1 MTTHIG
7 PPAARTSRAAALSER
22 VAPGARTV
30 VIAASKDDNP
40 KVTLLLVPPGAARP
54 TIAVKVATT
63 DPAAD
68 SVRHEAEVLG
78 GLDRAGLGPAAS
90 TVPRLID
97 LIDYEGRPAMV
108 TDALSGAPMTIAYH
122 SWRHTARRA
131 LVQRDFALAKG
142 WLDSLSPTGGSVAP
156 WPGQPWSTQLTQRW
170 SADPE
175 LVDHLQPLR
184 ALEAEVASNSLPGAV
199 VHGDFWCG
207 NILTTKAGVSGVVDW
222 EAGEASGNPLRDWAH
237 FALSYSLYLDRHTRR
252 GRSVAGHG
260 ALRAHR
266 WGDGLRWALT
276 GNGWYPDIVRSFLVQ
291 AVRRLDLP
299 ASQWRHAA
307 LLGLAEIA
315 VVSDHET
322 FARQHLEALV
332 ELLRMPEVVA

>member
-7 PPAARTSRAAALSER
+7 MAGARTSPAAPLSER

-63 DPAAD
+63 DGAAD

-78 GLDRAGLGPAAS
+78 GLDRNGLGTAAP

-97 LIDYEGRPAMV
+97 LIDHEGRPAMV
-108 TDALSGAPMTIAYH
+108 TDALPGAPMSIAYH
-122 SWRHTARRA
+122 SWRHTARSA
-131 LVQRDFALAKG
+131 LVQRDFGLAQG
-142 WLDSLSPTGGSVAP
+142 WLDSMSLTGGAVAP
-156 WPGQPWSTQLTQRW
+156 WPGEPWSTRLTQRW
-170 SADPE
+170 PSDPE
-175 LVDHLQPLR
+175 LVDLLEPLR
-184 ALEAEVASNSLPGAV
+184 ALEAEVASNSLPGAI

-222 EAGEASGNPLRDWAH
+222 EAAEASGNPLRDWAR

-260 ALRAHR
+260 TLRAHR

-276 GNGWYPDIVRSFLVQ
+276 GNGWYPDVVRSFLIQ
-291 AVRRLDLP
+291 AVQRLDLP
-299 ASQWRHAA
+299 AARWRHTA

-315 VVSDHET
+315 VVADHET
-322 FARQHLEALV
+322 FARQHLEVLV
-332 ELLRMPEVVA
+332 ELLRTPGVVA